1 MPLVDEAIDE
11 IATKIS
17 AVSDPLKDEWE
28 ILADVVAA
36 EEANPESQG
45 TVERELDPY
54 AILNFLSDAHKVAVV
69 KYQAQFNNLMTAIQ
83 NGDRVTAKAIILQAV
98 NAGVITTAE
107 AIAIRDYCDETILD
121 PDWQAQIPWVV
132 YRFGRRLTIEEIKQA
147 LNRLS

>member
-45 TVERELDPY
+45 TVERE
-54 AILNFLSDAHKVAVV
+54 S
-69 KYQAQFNNLMTAIQ
+69 
-83 NGDRVTAKAIILQAV
+83 
-98 NAGVITTAE
+98 
-107 AIAIRDYCDETILD
+107 
-121 PDWQAQIPWVV
+121 
-132 YRFGRRLTIEEIKQA
+132 
-147 LNRLS
+147 